1 MLLAVAQRSPAPTQT
16 PKACGKPFAGNPP
29 LSFELPSRY
38 SASGSGALA
47 RLRKLGDPRTDPNL
61 ALALTA
67 LEYNDGQIAAA
78 RRSLLLA
85 SARLGADDTRVSV
98 ATAMLGW
105 TPRTSDEVERTLE
118 GIASDSPNG
127 DGLPLVERG
136 IVALWRGCT
145 SDASDW
151 LTQARTAG
159 PDGFYGVLAD
169 DLLHLNQLPKYPVFV
184 SSVPLP
190 GGSLETRRRA
200 AAAHPDSARL
210 ALAYAVSLQEV
221 GRRAECSGRSRA
233 GCRGRSE
240 VDRRA
245 GRRDRPRLRQGQPRH
260 RRRRARSA
268 DQDESA
274 GREPGLPPRAPA
286 ALDQAQRARGTGVR
300 EGGEARSERPHRQ
313 GGAGVPH
320 PAAEVEW
327 VSEPA
332 LLASEDHPFGVRQ
345 RPAIRQSER

>member
-1 MLLAVAQRSPAPTQT
+1 VVLLAVAQRSPAPRQT

-29 LSFELPSRY
+29 LSFELPARY
-38 SASGSGALA
+38 STAGSGALA

-61 ALALTA
+61 ALALTVI
-67 LEYNDGQIAAA
+67 EYNDGQSAAA

-85 SARLGADDTRVSV
+85 SARLGDDDTRVSV

-105 TPRTSDEVERTLE
+105 TPGTADDVERTLE

-184 SSVPLP
+184 SSLPLP
-190 GGSLETRRRA
+190 AGSLETRRRA

-210 ALAYAVSLQEV
+210 ALAYAVSLQGV
-221 GRRAECSGRSRA
+221 GRRADARAAAEQAVAADPRSVDAQVAAIVLGYDKDSPATAVGALGALIKTNPQAVSPVFHLGLLLLWIKRNALAEQEFAKAVKLDPSGRI
-233 GCRGRSE
+233 GR
-240 VDRRA
+240 VA
-245 GRRDRPRLRQGQPRH
+245 QAFLTPLRK
-260 RRRRARSA
+260 
-268 DQDESA
+268 
-274 GREPGLPPRAPA
+274 
-286 ALDQAQRARGTGVR
+286 TG
-300 EGGEARSERPHRQ
+300 G
-313 GGAGVPH
+313 
-320 PAAEVEW
+320 
-327 VSEPA
+327 
-332 LLASEDHPFGVRQ
+332 
-345 RPAIRQSER
+345 